1 MNLISKILMIIF
13 ALIISISCNENK
25 IEEFKLVSG
34 DIKYG
39 PGSNF
44 TFVDDLDNNAYSEV
58 IYVSNEDKQTHQL
71 NHRIYIVDF
80 DSYSPIHSEVIRT
93 VLKDVKAYDFNN
105 DGMKEILYTHQNE
118 DSLFLKVVKEYK
130 VAQKS

>member
-1 MNLISKILMIIF
+1 MIIF

-58 IYVSNEDKQTHQL
+58 IYVSNED
-71 NHRIYIVDF
+71 
-80 DSYSPIHSEVIRT
+80 
-93 VLKDVKAYDFNN
+93 
-105 DGMKEILYTHQNE
+105 
-118 DSLFLKVVKEYK
+118 SLFLKVVKEYK

>member
-1 MNLISKILMIIF
+1 MIIF
-13 ALIISISCNENK
+13 ALIISVSCNETE
-25 IEEFKLVSG
+25 IEEFNLVRG
-34 DIKYG
+34 DIQYG

-58 IYVSNEDKQTHQL
+58 IYVSNEDKQNHQF